1 MKKALFL
8 STDCAGMQQ
17 DLGFSNSQ
25 TKILLR
31 DIRLATGSQKV
42 IEKNAFMMIQEK
54 NHQLDTFFELS
65 KKIVSFRR
73 KRDKNH

>member
-1 MKKALFL
+1 MKALF
-8 STDCAGMQQ
+8 SSADYAGMQQ
-17 DLGFSNSQ
+17 DLGLSNLQ

-31 DIRLATGSQKV
+31 NIRLATGSQKV

-54 NHQLDTFFELS
+54 NYQLDTFFELS

>member
-1 MKKALFL
+1 ME
-8 STDCAGMQQ
+8 Q

-54 NHQLDTFFELS
+54 NYQLDTFFELS